1 MLDVHKSHSRGGEGG
16 GGGRG
21 GVLHG
26 GLNWHQATR
35 SCEKCTTFLDIR
47 AYY

>member
-1 MLDVHKSHSRGGEGG
+1 MYTSLIPEEVREGGEG
-16 GGGRG
+16 G

-26 GLNWHQATR
+26 GLNWQQATR

-47 AYY
+47 EYYQ